1 MAEQVTAY
9 WPQILAIVTVIVM
22 FVKLK
27 SAVGELR
34 KDVDDIIKRDTY
46 TQVVKLRADLD
57 ALKAGKHVYCEKSF
71 WVIGVYIE
79 YTIFVGL
86 YTNNST
92 I

>member
-9 WPQILAIVTVIVM
+9 WPQILAVVAVIVM

-46 TQVVKLRADLD
+46 TQVV
-57 ALKAGKHVYCEKSF
+57 
-71 WVIGVYIE
+71 
-79 YTIFVGL
+79 
-86 YTNNST
+86 
-92 I
+92 

>member
-1 MAEQVTAY
+1 MAEKVTAY
-9 WPQILAIVTVIVM
+9 WPQILAVVAVIVM

-57 ALKAGKHVYCEKSF
+57 SLKSSTDEKTKSLF
-71 WVIGVYIE
+71 SLWNTKI
-79 YTIFVGL
+79 L
-86 YTNNST
+86 KD
-92 I
+92 